1 MYGDFADDSAIA
13 RSFSRGFRELPSRSA
28 QRSMHNTSTRR
39 RSSAR
44 RGSMRPT
51 HDVEIINVED
61 FTDEVEDELASPKEL
76 TQPMSAKREYK

>member
-1 MYGDFADDSAIA
+1 MYGDLEDDSAIA

-28 QRSMHNTSTRR
+28 QRSMHSTSTRR
-39 RSSAR
+39 RSSVR

>member
-1 MYGDFADDSAIA
+1 
-13 RSFSRGFRELPSRSA
+13 
-28 QRSMHNTSTRR
+28 
-39 RSSAR
+39 
-44 RGSMRPT
+44 MRPT